1 MTAFFAITPKI
12 AILALL
18 LRLCPHSFYDLI
30 AAWQQ
35 IILVCALLSLF
46 VGTWG
51 AINQNKIK
59 RLFAYSSIAHVGYL
73 LIGLGTGTIAATE
86 SLLVYII
93 IYILMII
100 NIFGI
105 IPVLASEDR
114 DHFTLPTHARSIPND
129 GTNQGSRNAIGT
141 NLPQSGM
148 LRGGKIYK
156 SFRMSEPSLCEA
168 KLFRGGNP
176 L

>member
-1 MTAFFAITPKI
+1 MFI
-12 AILALL
+12 
-18 LRLCPHSFYDLI
+18 
-30 AAWQQ
+30 
-35 IILVCALLSLF
+35 
-46 VGTWG
+46 GTFG

-105 IPVLASEDR
+105 ILVLSQVRENR
-114 DHFTLPTHARSIPND
+114 DHAMIPTNS
-129 GTNQGSRNAIGT
+129 
-141 NLPQSGM
+141 QSF
-148 LRGGKIYK
+148 L
-156 SFRMSEPSLCEA
+156 
-168 KLFRGGNP
+168 NN
-176 L
+176 